1 MLTLTE
7 YVKSM
12 TPLVKDLGS
21 LCLNSIHMV
30 DGCTTEFLLEL
41 EEAFMLRDTPNII
54 EEIGDGLFFASQLAV
69 MHGVSVAFVEQVEKG
84 LTHFDGVDID
94 AQPESLLPLLFK
106 LMDANKGVLV
116 YNRSY
121 DDLRYSE
128 YKDWILQLGYSIA
141 TNIAALQYSPWNEIT
156 LQKIIDRNY
165 EKLHK
170 VRYKDGYSDDSANNR
185 DIFAEREALEN
196 HD

>member
-1 MLTLTE
+1 MLTLTKYIE
-7 YVKSM
+7 SM

-30 DGCTTEFLLEL
+30 DGCATEFLLEL
-41 EEAFMLRDTPNII
+41 EEAFMLKDAPNIT

-69 MHGVSVAFVEQVEKG
+69 MHDVSNAFAKKVEEGVNHLKNG
-84 LTHFDGVDID
+84 DINN
-94 AQPESLLPLLFK
+94 PESLLTPLFK

-121 DDLRYSE
+121 SDPRYDN
-128 YKDWILQLGYSIA
+128 YKDWILELGYNIG
-141 TNIAALQYSPWNEIT
+141 TNIGAMQYTPWNEIT

-185 DIFAEREALEN
+185 DILAEREALESN
-196 HD
+196 D